1 MTAKTFSGNLAWF
14 LSIGLLIFLGITP
27 AATAQSSEPSPAPQE
42 LYETL
47 KAKDA
52 LLFDIGFNTC
62 DIAQFEN
69 LISEDF
75 EFYHDQGGITASKE
89 AFVLSIETNLC
100 QLDYQPLR
108 ELVEGSLKVFP
119 LKKDGVLYG
128 ALQNGEHRFYALEEG
143 QEKYLTSTARFS
155 HLWLIDNGEW
165 QLARVFSYD
174 HQSPQD

>member
-14 LSIGLLIFLGITP
+14 LSVGLLMFLGISP

-42 LYETL
+42 LFETL

-52 LLFDIGFNTC
+52 LLFDISFNTC
-62 DIAQFEN
+62 DITQFEN

-75 EFYHDQGGITASKE
+75 EFYHDKGGITASKE
-89 AFVLSIETNLC
+89 AFVSSVETNLC

-108 ELVEGSLKVFP
+108 ELVEGSLEVFP

-128 ALQNGEHRFYALEEG
+128 ALQNGEHRFFALEEG
-143 QEKYLTSTARFS
+143 KEKYLTSTAKFS

-165 QLARVFSYD
+165 KLARVFSYD